1 MSQRDN
7 QPEVPLHAPVPLAL
21 RTHERQPVGV
31 INPYALVE
39 AILRKKIDW
48 NDPGSTKLMS
58 DVLQTDY
65 HELFDPKYNSPLYAG
80 FHLNKTTMRMERLE
94 QSAIKIIDPSEQ
106 IIPDMSKVK
115 TLGDLKGL
123 GLKKL
128 EDAAVL
134 NALVENGKLKLTVKT
149 PSLDKTTTNSTL
161 PKQIA
166 SLVLPRIG
174 LKKSGAE
181 GSSDDW
187 QPDGYAWKDMGDFFK
202 DTTEYSDP
210 VQGGVGNCWLIAAMS
225 AVAWAKPFSIVHRN
239 RATGTGEADRTNAI
253 TFYQKGGNHDAPTAT
268 VEVTDK
274 TVVYDWGD
282 YSPFCTSQDRG
293 EIWPMVY
300 EKAFAKWCTQN
311 QGDCPN
317 ILETAGGYSD
327 IAMAQLTDTTPY
339 YYDTWSRTPDELWSI
354 VRENSVAFKTVNPMT
369 ANTYSSGDQYYGS
382 NIVACHAYTC
392 LGWAMANGQKYIILR
407 NPWGYTEPSGMGN
420 TYDGLLTF
428 FDTSFWRPIDMINSD
443 GVFALEISA
452 FKYYYAALCVAK

>member
-1 MSQRDN
+1 MSQHESEP
-7 QPEVPLHAPVPLAL
+7 QVPLKASVPPAL

-31 INPYALVE
+31 INPRALVE
-39 AILRKKIDW
+39 AVLQRKIDW
-48 NDPGSTKLMS
+48 ENPESTKLMS

-80 FHLNKTTMRMERLE
+80 FRLNKTTMQMERIQ
-94 QSAIKIIDPSEQ
+94 QSEIKTVDPSEQ
-106 IIPDMSKVK
+106 TVPDMSKVN
-115 TLGDLKGL
+115 TLGDLKEFGI
-123 GLKKL
+123 KKL
-128 EDAAVL
+128 EEAPVL
-134 NALVENGKLKLTVKT
+134 NALVENGKLKLTVKA
-149 PSLDKTTTNSTL
+149 PSLDKTLTNSTL
-161 PKQIA
+161 PKAIA
-166 SLVLPRIG
+166 PLVIPSLG
-174 LKKSGAE
+174 LKRAAGGESTG
-181 GSSDDW
+181 DW
-187 QPDGYAWKDMGDFFK
+187 QPEGYAWKDMGDFFK
-202 DTTEYSDP
+202 DVTEYSDP
-210 VQGGVGNCWLIAAMS
+210 VQGGVGNCWLIAAMA

-293 EIWPMVY
+293 EIWPMIY
-300 EKAFAKWCTQN
+300 EKAFAKWCTQD

-317 ILETAGGYSD
+317 IYETASGYSD

-354 VRENSVAFKTVNPMT
+354 VRENSIAFKTVNPMT
-369 ANTYSSGDQYYGS
+369 ANTYCSGDQYYGS
-382 NIVACHAYTC
+382 NIVGCHSYTC

-407 NPWGYTEPSGMGN
+407 NPWGYNEPSGMGN

>member
-174 LKKSGAE
+174 LKKSGAG

-274 TVVYDWGD
+274 TVVYD
-282 YSPFCTSQDRG
+282 
-293 EIWPMVY
+293 
-300 EKAFAKWCTQN
+300 
-311 QGDCPN
+311 
-317 ILETAGGYSD
+317 
-327 IAMAQLTDTTPY
+327 
-339 YYDTWSRTPDELWSI
+339 
-354 VRENSVAFKTVNPMT
+354 
-369 ANTYSSGDQYYGS
+369 
-382 NIVACHAYTC
+382 
-392 LGWAMANGQKYIILR
+392 
-407 NPWGYTEPSGMGN
+407 
-420 TYDGLLTF
+420 
-428 FDTSFWRPIDMINSD
+428 
-443 GVFALEISA
+443 
-452 FKYYYAALCVAK
+452 